1 MKAPVRSTMWW
12 PNIDKELEIRVKS
25 CNECL
30 RNRHR
35 PVEAPLYPWEFPG
48 RPWSRLHIKYAGPV
62 QGEMILVMVDSY
74 SKWIEAHVVTKT
86 IATAT
91 INKLQLTFA
100 IHSLPDI
107 SDNGANFTSEEFAA
121 FMKSNGIKHMRT
133 ARTSQHQTGRWRGWS
148 RW

>member
-35 PVEAPLYPWEFPG
+35 PAEAPLYPWEFPG

-121 FMKSNGIKHMRT
+121 FMKSNGIKHVRT